1 MNLEKVKLKNGD
13 KMKINNLTYEVLYV
27 QSEADPAP
35 HQDPPFRKFL
45 GIYLHDHKTKSLH
58 PTHFIKY
65 CYDDSQEIFL
75 RELRGKQIR
84 QEDISLESS
93 TH

>member
-1 MNLEKVKLKNGD
+1 MNLDKINLKNGD
-13 KMKINNLTYEVLYV
+13 KIKIRSVTYEVLYV
-27 QSEADPAP
+27 EGEADPVP

-65 CYDDSQEIFL
+65 YYDDTQEIFL
-75 RELRGKQIR
+75 IEIRGEQINSKDIFLELP
-84 QEDISLESS
+84 

>member
-1 MNLEKVKLKNGD
+1 MDLDKVKLKNGD
-13 KMKINNLTYEVLYV
+13 KIKIGSITYEVLYV
-27 QSEADPAP
+27 QGEADPAP

-65 CYDDSQEIFL
+65 YYDDTQEIFL
-75 RELRGKQIR
+75 IELRGKQIK
-84 QEDISLESS
+84 QEDISLESPS
-93 TH
+93 H